1 MKALAH
7 RTRPGAGAA
16 PATRQG
22 VPGIV
27 HRVLGTPGKA
37 LDPAVR
43 GVMQPRFAH
52 DLSHVRVHTDALAGA
67 SAQAV
72 RAHAYTVGR
81 HVVFAPGAYVSGRLG
96 DLGLLAH
103 ELTHVGQQA
112 NAPPVRRDGDLEVA
126 PSGGAAEAAAVD
138 ASAGGPRLRR
148 QALQRAEHGTY
159 VSKHGPK
166 EFLDA
171 GAAYY
176 QNWGHANVQR
186 VSTLDEV
193 LTDLDRGRG
202 DLDRIRIVSHAVPSG
217 LMLGLT
223 SAMSPT
229 FLDTSALEFGT
240 PARFRTALAEV
251 RLVSDAVFTRM
262 VGILQ
267 ADAATTAAMTTLGAA
282 SGTPATTS
290 PLGILLRSILD
301 ARFVADTRLAD
312 GTAPT
317 IKNRRILDQFN
328 SSRQQNYRAAV
339 LDGMDTAQRTAGG
352 QAIDKVIAE
361 LPAALAR
368 VKFTFNAVSQDE
380 ADQLADPLLDDPN
393 AAAPQLNPQLATEIR
408 EGAGRGTFL
417 SRLGRIRARVT
428 SGTQIEIRGCQIGQN
443 AAWMQ
448 AFRSFVGPAGSLPG
462 LSAPDLFQYFFPL
475 NFRIPAPAD
484 ADTDLATA
492 FANPATGLAADFALQ
507 QQVRQGD
514 AIPASREETT
524 TDAGKPTEVTAASR
538 FVARYGLT
546 ARGIGVAELKRL
558 NPEIR
563 DWSTLAPGTML
574 HLRARQVPAGSSTS
588 LEDFAARVFGDRLRW
603 PQVWSYNPQLA
614 KPALSPSDT
623 LWLQSPEDRAKFGE
637 AKAPAGLPELKAHIA
652 KGEAVAAIETTQAGG
667 TQPVLR
673 MDPRQ
678 ASAAMGRWLASQ
690 RFDPQG
696 RTAEVLSRLFAG
708 ASFRQTALRLHMMF
722 LSRSFPN
729 IIDPIFPDDP
739 RFGAHVIRMP

>member
-1 MKALAH
+1 MKASAR
-7 RTRPGAGAA
+7 RTHAPDVGTGAGR
-16 PATRQG
+16 PT

-27 HRVLGTPGKA
+27 HRVLRTPGQA

-52 DLSHVRVHTDALAGA
+52 DLSHVRVHADALAGA

-72 RAHAYTVGR
+72 RAQAYTVGR
-81 HVVFAPGAYVSGRLG
+81 HVVFAPGAYESGRLG
-96 DLGLLAH
+96 DLPLLAH
-103 ELTHVGQQA
+103 ELTHVGQQTG
-112 NAPPVRRDGDLEVA
+112 APPARRDDDLEVA
-126 PSGGAAEAAAVD
+126 PSGGAAEAAAV
-138 ASAGGPRLRR
+138 AATSGGPRLRR
-148 QALQRAEHGTY
+148 PMLQRAEHGTY

-176 QNWGHANVQR
+176 QHWGHANVRR
-186 VSTLDEV
+186 VSTLDDV

-202 DLDRIRIVSHAVPSG
+202 DLDRVRIVSHAVPSG

-223 SAMSPT
+223 STMSPT

-251 RLVSDAVFTRM
+251 RLVSDAVYTRV

-267 ADAATTAAMTTLGAA
+267 ADAATKPAMTTLGAA
-282 SGTPATTS
+282 TGTPATTS
-290 PLGILLRSILD
+290 PLGILLRSIVE
-301 ARFVADTRLAD
+301 ARFVADARLAD
-312 GTAPT
+312 GSAPT
-317 IKNRRILDQFN
+317 ITNRTILDQFN
-328 SSRQQNYRAAV
+328 SSRQQSYRALV
-339 LDGMDTAQRTAGG
+339 LDGMEAAQRTAGG
-352 QAIDKVIAE
+352 QAIDRVIAE
-361 LPAALAR
+361 LPAALGRAT
-368 VKFTFNAVSQDE
+368 FAFNAVSQDE
-380 ADQLADPLLDDPN
+380 ADQMADPLLDPN
-393 AAAPQLNPQLATEIR
+393 ASAPQLDPRLATQIR

-417 SRLGRIRARVT
+417 SRLGRIRARVG
-428 SGTQIEIRGCQIGQN
+428 SSTQIEIRGCQIGQN
-443 AAWMQ
+443 AGWMQ
-448 AFRSFVGPAGSLPG
+448 AFRSFVGPAGNLPG

-484 ADTDLATA
+484 ADTDLATT
-492 FANPATGLAADFALQ
+492 FADPTTGLATDFALQ

-514 AIPASREETT
+514 AIPVSREETT
-524 TDAGKPTEVTAASR
+524 TNAGKPTEVTAAAR
-538 FVARYGLT
+538 FVARYGLA

-563 DWSTLAPGTML
+563 DWGTLAPGTML
-574 HLRARQVPAGSSTS
+574 HLRARRVPVAPSTS
-588 LEDFAARVFGDRLRW
+588 LEEFAQRVFGDRLHW

-623 LWLQSPEDRAKFGE
+623 LWLQSAEDRAKFGE
-637 AKAPAGLPELKAHIA
+637 AKEPAGLPELKAHIA
-652 KGEAVAAIETTQAGG
+652 KGEAVAAIETTQTGE
-667 TQPVLR
+667 TRPVLR

-678 ASAAMGRWLASQ
+678 ATAAMGRWLAGQ

-708 ASFRQTALRLHMMF
+708 GQFKQTALRLHMMF

-729 IIDPIFPDDP
+729 IVDPIFPDDP
-739 RFGAHVIRMP
+739 RFAAHVIRMP